1 MIVMM
6 PPTMTPTEKLT
17 PRTTSNRTPNATNWA
32 QTYTVW
38 NIVMTTM
45 DTMRI
50 TCEWS
55 WNLAD
60 RRSGIVIDLSISD
73 RRLIRL
79 AKKNQ
84 LNIENTDETAFQTE
98 LIPVEYPSPGSPTVM
113 KPLLSDA
120 FSLMDRTHGPI
131 LRPPRKYS
139 EEPALLAFEYQN
151 PTTSR
156 NSRYNMTMTNMPVW
170 PNVIHLLDY
179 FFLSAHFP
187 IFPSSLP

>member
-1 MIVMM
+1 RNVTGVQTCALPIS
-6 PPTMTPTEKLT
+6 EKLT

-84 LNIENTDETAFQTE
+84 LNIENTDEAAFQTE
-98 LIPVEYPSPGSPTVM
+98 LIPVEN
-113 KPLLSDA
+113 A
-120 FSLMDRTHGPI
+120 
-131 LRPPRKYS
+131 
-139 EEPALLAFEYQN
+139 
-151 PTTSR
+151 
-156 NSRYNMTMTNMPVW
+156 
-170 PNVIHLLDY
+170 
-179 FFLSAHFP
+179 
-187 IFPSSLP
+187 